1 MAINI
6 EELTSRKTGEEFP
19 NVLVLQ
25 PNDTLPVVVRSLE
38 KGDMQLVVEWNGV
51 RKVVARIS
59 PSALN
64 IEKLIR
70 TVPGVELVPRP
81 NESIRIE
88 TIEDYLLAVPMVW
101 T

>member
-6 EELTSRKTGEEFP
+6 EELTSRKTDEEFP
-19 NVLVLQ
+19 NILVTS

-59 PSALN
+59 ASALN
-64 IEKLIR
+64 VEKLLR
-70 TVPGVELVPRP
+70 TVHGVEFVTSKDS
-81 NESIRIE
+81 SISISNI
-88 TIEDYLLAVPMVW
+88 TDYLEAVTKVW